1 MGIIGLLYYN
11 KAVSETRSACKRD
24 LKSAILSAEMDLRKA
39 CMYDRNFTFDP
50 VRYEPLHVGLF
61 DQNHTPVA
69 SSLHY
74 HDTAFDRTLD
84 RTPERIQMVK
94 QLQQPVLHVRYIVSE
109 DTRMPAQMH
118 RLKLLIGVTILFSL
132 LFVALIGYL
141 LSRLLLK
148 PVKSQVA
155 ALNRFIKD
163 STHEIN
169 TPVTALLMSVSALR
183 KKGRLDKKLLRHIT
197 ASARQIANTYNTLSH
212 ISFSDRKKEEATR
225 FDLKTVV
232 EKNIR
237 FFEEIAAAKR
247 IGIVSDLETTYVTM
261 EKEDATRIV
270 NNLLSNAIKYSHQ
283 NSEVTVTLKMNRLTV
298 QDRGIG
304 IKKEDL
310 GRIFRRY
317 TRASEIGGGFGI
329 GLDIVNTI
337 CRKYGIVISVTSKE
351 GEGTLFTLDFSAV
364 ASVGGMK
371 N

>member
-1 MGIIGLLYYN
+1 MGIIALLYYN
-11 KAVSETRSACKRD
+11 KAVFETKSACKND
-24 LKSAILSAEMDLRKA
+24 LKSTILSAEMDLRKA
-39 CMYDRNFTFDP
+39 CMYNQDFTFDP
-50 VRYEPLHVGLF
+50 SGYKLHIGLF
-61 DQNHTPVA
+61 DSEKKALA

-74 HDTAFDRTLD
+74 HDINFSKPMDPKPHRVH
-84 RTPERIQMVK
+84 MVK
-94 QLQQPVLHVRYIVSE
+94 KLQQPVLDVTYIVAE
-109 DTRMPAQMH
+109 DVRIPRQLH
-118 RLKLLIGVTILFSL
+118 NLKILIAVTMFVSL
-132 LFVALIGYL
+132 LFVAFVGYL

-148 PVKSQVA
+148 PLREQVKT
-155 ALNRFIKD
+155 LNRFIKD
-163 STHEIN
+163 ATHEIN

-183 KKGRLDKKLLRHIT
+183 KKGGFDEKLLRHIT

-212 ISFSDRKKEEATR
+212 ISFSDQRGEKSTR

-232 EKNIR
+232 KQNIR

-247 IGIVSDLETTYVTM
+247 IGIVSELETTYVTM

-270 NNLLSNAIKYSHQ
+270 NNLLSNAIKYSHPD
-283 NSEVTVTLKMNRLTV
+283 SEVTVTLKANRLTV
-298 QDRGIG
+298 KDRGIG

-351 GEGTLFTLDFSAV
+351 GEGTVFKLDFSAV
-364 ASVGGMK
+364 ATVGGMK